1 MSGYMSGDKLGY
13 KLGYVKK
20 TLKKGVFVIAGVILA
35 GILLGGCNA
44 ASNKPPEN
52 NTTPNATQNTQN
64 ADNTTVNS
72 KIAEYN
78 NQLAGLLPSRE
89 GYKWRYNGF
98 AEYGHEMTLVSIF
111 RGTGETKFNIQ
122 GFVDDM
128 SGGAGNFETG
138 HFGIALTYIIKD
150 GVLRQEKVEKIMMDS
165 DSNNIELLR
174 GPLTLN
180 SKWTQD
186 VVAKDG
192 KKLKLDCEITEINDQ
207 NGVKTYTVMYK
218 DKSSEYYEK
227 RQIKEKAG
235 VVSFEKNWKDQEG
248 KWYPIGYSIY
258 AEASGYVSR
267 LELDRFLPPFDKL
280 LRFAGLAEY
289 SHEGKMKKVS
299 SDENSAVYQFDGT
312 FTDGSG
318 IPGTFKVQY
327 SFDYVNGTI
336 SEKVVENTR
345 PNAKK
350 EVNSKISEHIIL
362 KFPVNAGTAW
372 QQEVTVNGKK
382 YLMDAKITSVAFRG
396 RTEYSPGLTDH
407 DRQYPVATVRYIVR
421 DVPGYFNNTYIEE
434 RNFQVGRGMIGFSN
448 LMAGDIGISGKDL
461 EDKSKVE
468 EAVLMHMFGYSL
480 NPVEQ

>member
-1 MSGYMSGDKLGY
+1 MTGYNPGFKYM
-13 KLGYVKK
+13 KK
-20 TLKKGVFVIAGVILA
+20 AIKKAVFVIIGVIVA
-35 GILLGGCNA
+35 GILFGGCKA
-44 ASNKPPEN
+44 ASDNPQGN
-52 NTTPNATQNTQN
+52 NTTPNTTQN
-64 ADNTTVNS
+64 AQNTGNPKDNS

-78 NQLAGLLPSRE
+78 SQLAGLLPSRE

-111 RGTGETKFNIQ
+111 RGTAETKYNIQ

-128 SGGAGNFETG
+128 SDGEGNFETG

-150 GVLRQEKVEKIMMDS
+150 GVLRQEKVEKVMMDS
-165 DSNNIELLR
+165 ESNNIELLR
-174 GPLTLN
+174 APLTKG

-192 KKLKLDCEITEINDQ
+192 KKLKLDCEITEIKDQ
-207 NGVKTYTVMYK
+207 NGIKTYTVMYK
-218 DKSSEYYEK
+218 DKNSEYYEK

-235 VVSFEKNWKDQEG
+235 VISFEKNRKDQEG

-258 AEASGYVSR
+258 TEASGYMSR
-267 LELDRFLPPFDKL
+267 LELDRFLPPLDKL

-289 SHEGKMKKVS
+289 GHEGKMKKVT

-327 SFDYVNGTI
+327 TFDYVNGTI
-336 SEKVVENTR
+336 SEKVIDNTK

-350 EVNSKISEHIIL
+350 NEVNSKISEHIIL

-407 DRQYPVATVRYIVR
+407 DRQYPVVTVRYIVR
-421 DVPGYFNNTYIEE
+421 DVPGYFNNNYIEE

-480 NPVEQ
+480 NPIEQ